1 VASIDAFLLAA
12 GIGTRLRPLTERTP
26 KALID
31 IHGTPILERIARR
44 LIAAGADRIVINVH
58 HLADQIEAFVRARD
72 GFGVEVLISREE
84 GAPLETG
91 GGLLH
96 AAHLFRGDRPILVH
110 NSDILCDASLAGLVA
125 AHRAAQHGAG
135 PAGRAAAPPL
145 ATMAVLERPSPRRLL
160 FDEQG
165 LYGRSDARDGTAIR
179 VREPRGAELR
189 LPFAGFHVVEPALL
203 DRITE
208 QGAFSILEPYLRLA
222 AEGERIAPHRVD
234 GCTWLEV
241 GSPERLEEARRHLA
255 RQPDAGRL
263 PD

>member
-1 VASIDAFLLAA
+1 MASIDAFLLAA

-31 IHGTPILERIARR
+31 INGTPILERIARR
-44 LIAAGADRIVINVH
+44 LIAAGADRIVVNVH
-58 HLADQIEAFVRARD
+58 HLADQIEEFVRARD
-72 GFGVEVLISREE
+72 GFGVEVLISREAR
-84 GAPLETG
+84 APLETG

-110 NSDILCDASLAGLVA
+110 NSDILCDAPLASLLA
-125 AHRAAQHGAG
+125 AHREAG
-135 PAGRAAAPPL
+135 AGRAPADAVAPL
-145 ATMAVLERPSPRRLL
+145 ATLAVLERPSPRLLL

-165 LYGRSDARDGTAIR
+165 LYGRSDARDGTQIR
-179 VREPRGAELR
+179 VREPQGEELR
-189 LPFAGFHVVEPALL
+189 LPFAGFHVVEPALIE
-203 DRITE
+203 RITE
-208 QGAFSILEPYLRLA
+208 RGAFSILEPYLRLA

-241 GSPERLEEARRHLA
+241 GSPARLEEARRYLA
-255 RQPDAGRL
+255 SQPDPGPL